1 LGTVIK
7 VTTVLIATFL
17 AIGAAEL
24 LLRFEGWGVDPA
36 PEHAHLLKYD
46 STLGWIKATNASV
59 TYRYAGHRIRESSNS
74 FGGRGREVPAL
85 GGTRVVFLG
94 DSFCEGYL
102 VNDDEVFSAA
112 LEEMQPDLAAINLGV
127 AEYSTDQEYLL
138 YQRDG
143 VRFNPQLVVLLFFDN
158 EFGSTR

>member
-1 LGTVIK
+1 M
-7 VTTVLIATFL
+7 
-17 AIGAAEL
+17 
-24 LLRFEGWGVDPA
+24 
-36 PEHAHLLKYD
+36 
-46 STLGWIKATNASV
+46 
-59 TYRYAGHRIRESSNS
+59 
-74 FGGRGREVPAL
+74 
-85 GGTRVVFLG
+85 VFLG